1 MNTLLSFFFK
11 VILEHLDFWFPIMT
25 ILKEKRIIKY
35 DISEMYYKM
44 RKILWVFI
52 IYILHIISD

>member
-25 ILKEKRIIKY
+25 ILKEKRIMKH
-35 DISEMYYKM
+35 DTSETHYKM
-44 RKILWVFI
+44 HEILWVFI